1 MKPAR
6 FDYVRPKTLADAI
19 VALATAQGTAVAI
32 AGGQSLLP
40 LLSLRMVPADILVD
54 IGRLDELKATD
65 NSRDCV
71 RIGAGL
77 THAAIEDRRVADP
90 SGGLMR
96 KVASGIAYR
105 AVRNYGTIGGSVALA
120 DPAADWPVCL
130 IALGAIARFQG
141 PAGERTETVA
151 SLAHGAYSTSLQQAE
166 IITAFD
172 VPRFATPLRWGYA
185 KVMRKSGAFAM
196 AIGCVVRP
204 AGAKPTAVLGGTTTQ
219 PRLLPR
225 LAERLGEAVKPS
237 EEHLRT
243 VIAADLASVA
253 PDADAYQQRLYTAT
267 LLRAAREAFA

>member
-40 LLSLRMVPADILVD
+40 LLSLRMAPADILVD
-54 IGRLDELKATD
+54 IGRLDELKVTD
-65 NSRDCV
+65 NGRDCV
-71 RIGAGL
+71 RIGAGF
-77 THAAIEDRRVADP
+77 THAAIEDGKVADP

-96 KVASGIAYR
+96 KVATGIAYR
-105 AVRNYGTIGGSVALA
+105 AVRNHGTIGGSVALA

-130 IALGAIARFQG
+130 IALGAIALIKG

-151 SLAHGAYSTSLQQAE
+151 SLVRGTYSTSLQQAE

-172 VPRFATPLRWGYA
+172 VSRFATPLPWGYA
-185 KVMRKSGAFAM
+185 KVVRKSGAFAM

-243 VIAADLASVA
+243 AIAADLASVA
-253 PDADAYQQRLYTAT
+253 TDADVYQQRLYTAT

>member
-1 MKPAR
+1 MKAAA
-6 FDYVRPKTLADAI
+6 FDYVVAKT
-19 VALATAQGTAVAI
+19 VAEACALLGSNGAATVAI

-40 LLSLRMVPADILVD
+40 MLNLRVALPDLLVD
-54 IGRLDELKATD
+54 LGRLEELKEVSATPA
-65 NSRDCV
+65 SI
-71 RIGAGL
+71 RIGAL
-77 THAAIEDRRVADP
+77 TTHAAIEDGKLPEAF
-90 SGGLMR
+90 GGLMR
-96 KVASGIAYR
+96 KVASKISYR
-105 AVRNYGTIGGSVALA
+105 AVRNHGTIGGSVALA

-219 PRLLPR
+219 PRLMPR

-237 EEHLRT
+237 EEHLHT
-243 VIAADLASVA
+243 VIAADLASAA